1 MEDPCQGE
9 TVLKSDEAMQPM
21 QDGKALHHDQTGSD
35 NTSQTR
41 RTRFYL
47 KKNKNNKSK
56 YSRFHPPF
64 SMIDQF

>member
-47 KKNKNNKSK
+47 KKKQK
-56 YSRFHPPF
+56 
-64 SMIDQF
+64 Q